1 MKYRCLTMGSKP
13 ESVELS
19 KALLPLFEYFC
30 QAHFIHDDVI
40 ISTKTLAH
48 HQEILL
54 RILNKIEG
62 AGITLNE
69 EKYIFM
75 KQEIP
80 FWSLLALK
88 HGVKPDPAK
97 VEALNYAGPPETKE
111 MTSCH
116 FFA

>member
-1 MKYRCLTMGSKP
+1 MRYRCLTMGSKP
-13 ESVELS
+13 ASGELS
-19 KALLPLFEYFC
+19 KALLPLFKYFC
-30 QAHFIHDDVI
+30 EAHFIHDDVI
-40 ISTKTLAH
+40 ISTETEH
-48 HQEILL
+48 HQEVLL
-54 RILNKIEG
+54 RILNKIDG

-80 FWSLLALK
+80 FWSLLILK

-97 VEALNYAGPPETKE
+97 VEASNYAGPPETKE
-111 MTSCH
+111 MTSCQ

>member
-1 MKYRCLTMGSKP
+1 MRYRCLTMGSKP

-30 QAHFIHDDVI
+30 QAHFIHDDVF
-40 ISTKTLAH
+40 ISTKTLTH

-80 FWSLLALK
+80 FWSLLVLK

-97 VEALNYAGPPETKE
+97 VEALNYTGPPETKE